1 LVQGVVQVMRRAIT
15 LIALLGLGLVPV
27 LTGRGEQQSSLE
39 TTTDVLECVFTHG
52 DQPRALQDPNVLW
65 FVRGRVIP
73 HVDPEWQYTVKQMSD
88 GSLEV
93 ELLSVEGGKLLGGAG
108 TASARTCAEL
118 LSWAK
123 VDRRVLKAEQ
133 CAPLRE
139 EISRLKRLTL
149 PTIPDASIRLDS
161 SEYLITAGTAEGD
174 EYRWRVAGQS
184 AKRASTHPLALWS
197 EALRRAVIACP
208 P

>member
-1 LVQGVVQVMRRAIT
+1 MPLVIT
-15 LIALLGLGLVPV
+15 LIASLVLGVGPV
-27 LTGRGEQQSSLE
+27 LTGNGEQQGSFE
-39 TTTDVLECVFTHG
+39 TTTDILECVFSRG
-52 DQPRALQDPNVLW
+52 DQPRALQDANVLW
-65 FVRGRVIP
+65 FMQGRVIP
-73 HVDPEWQYTVKQMSD
+73 HVDPEWQYTVKQMGG

-93 ELLSVEGGKLLGGAG
+93 ELLSVEGGKLLGRAD

-123 VDRRVLKAEQ
+123 VQRRVVKAEH
-133 CAPLRE
+133 CAFLRE

-149 PTIPDASIRLDS
+149 PSIPDASIRLDS

-184 AKRASTHPLALWS
+184 AKRASTHPLAVWS
-197 EALRRAVIACP
+197 EDLRRAVTACP